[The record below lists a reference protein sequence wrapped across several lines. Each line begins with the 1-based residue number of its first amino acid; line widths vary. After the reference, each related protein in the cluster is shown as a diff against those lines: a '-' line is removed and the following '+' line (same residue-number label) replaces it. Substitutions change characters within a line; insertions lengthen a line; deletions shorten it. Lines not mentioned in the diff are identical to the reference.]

1 MQLLG
6 ILILLGLLVLL
17 LIAGMY
23 FANTQK
29 TPNRR
34 SGSALDDLYRS
45 KGMGNVLDARERLDE
60 MRSTGHRHHTQV
72 QEKGQHHRHEEE

>member
-6 ILILLGLLVLL
+6 ILILLGILVLL
-17 LIAGMY
+17 LVAGMY

-29 TPNRR
+29 TPNRH

-45 KGMGNVLDARERLDE
+45 KGMGNVLDAREKVDE
-60 MRSTGHRHHTQV
+60 MRSMEHRRHVRAQG
-72 QEKGQHHRHEEE
+72 KGQHRQTH